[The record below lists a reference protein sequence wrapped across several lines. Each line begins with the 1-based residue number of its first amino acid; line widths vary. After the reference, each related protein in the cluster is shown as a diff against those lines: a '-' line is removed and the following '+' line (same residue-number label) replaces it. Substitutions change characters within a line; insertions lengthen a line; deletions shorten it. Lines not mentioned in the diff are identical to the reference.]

1 MHRSSSKMLSRNK
14 DIQII
19 FLNLQNSDHKLQM
32 KFIDTHAH
40 LYDEAF
46 DQEEDLAIARASEA
60 GVTRIIFPDIDS
72 LTRDRMFA
80 FADRHDGTI
89 FPCLGLH
96 PTSVNADW
104 EKELALLEGYLSRK
118 IYAIGEIGMDC
129 YWSKEFVKEQQEAL
143 RIQLEMADRLDLPV
157 IIHSRESTE
166 LIINVLKDC
175 RHLNLRGVFH
185 AYSGSKETFSE
196 ISRLGDWYIG
206 IGGVLTYK
214 KASIA
219 ETVKEIPLD
228 RILLETDSPYLTP
241 VPFRGKRNESSYI
254 PHIASRLAELTG
266 KDVEEIASVTTDNAE
281 KLFRI

>member
-1 MHRSSSKMLSRNK
+1 ME
-14 DIQII
+14 
-19 FLNLQNSDHKLQM
+19 FT
-32 KFIDTHAH
+32 DTHAH

-46 DQEEDLAIARASEA
+46 ISEEDQAVERAVRA
-60 GVTRIIFPDIDS
+60 GVTRMILPDIDS
-72 LTRDRMFA
+72 QTREAMFSL
-80 FADRHDGTI
+80 ADRHEGRI

-96 PTSVNADW
+96 PTSIGADW
-104 EKELALLEGYLSRK
+104 KKELAALEGWLSRK

-129 YWSKEFVKEQQEAL
+129 YWSKEFIKEQQEAL
-143 RIQLEMADRLDLPV
+143 RIQLELADRLDLPV

-166 LIINVLKDC
+166 LIINVLKEC

-185 AYSGSKETFSE
+185 AYSGSIETYRQIE
-196 ISRLGDWYIG
+196 RLGDWYIG

-219 ETVKEIPLD
+219 GTVRDIPLD
-228 RILLETDSPYLTP
+228 RILLETDCPYLTP

-254 PHIASRLAELTG
+254 PHIAARLSEILG
-266 KDVEEIASVTTDNAE
+266 KGIEEIAETTTANAE